1 MFRIHVLSSSIVLAL
16 ASVSAAGAASPPGAD
31 PAQPLR
37 TLQGRYTSVA
47 PEPWGAAYGFR
58 DFAFDRGRWSLRFTL
73 SLDAA
78 GRQPVF
84 TFRTGGGYRVLDAS
98 RQVPG
103 AFDAVFLE
111 EAKWVTL
118 NADDPALA
126 AAFGLDRCG
135 LVVGVEK
142 DISVS
147 GCAGWKPVA
156 QCFEDHDLLAL
167 DADGGLRFGVR
178 PADNDMCSAD
188 KRPTALL
195 PAVRRVD

>member
-1 MFRIHVLSSSIVLAL
+1 MSRIRILSSIILA
-16 ASVSAAGAASPPGAD
+16 AVAGGAAAVGTSPPAAD
-31 PAQPLR
+31 PAQSLR

-98 RQVPG
+98 TRVPG

-111 EAKWVTL
+111 EAKRVTL
-118 NADDPALA
+118 HADDPALA

-135 LVVGVEK
+135 LAVGVEQ
-142 DISVS
+142 DISVR
-147 GCAGWKPVA
+147 GCAGWKPVV
-156 QCFEDHDLLAL
+156 QCGEDHDLLAL

-178 PADNDMCSAD
+178 PADNDLCSAD